1 MASFFTDR
9 SAELAAGGSVL
20 YTPNLT
26 EMSANAV
33 SVGTAVNNMAAL
45 TIFSKTFTLA

>member
-33 SVGTAVNNMAAL
+33 SVGTAVTLELGAL
-45 TIFSKTFTLA
+45 AI